1 MNQIRNCRFSGA
13 CLLLCCSI
21 TAAAAQTDARPEIP
35 ARLTLPQAVELALRQ
50 NTLLRL
56 AQAQLTQAEG
66 RSEQSTSGLYP
77 QISLGVGDSYQAV
90 NLRAQGIRLPFAPA
104 RVGPFQS
111 FDGRGTVSQNLFHAP
126 LWLGSRAGKMRLDAS
141 RSQAADAR
149 ELVVL
154 SVVSAYVQALRAET
168 QAAALAA
175 QVETAERL
183 HQITADRFQGG
194 IANAV
199 EVKRAR
205 QQANNLRQVWLEAR
219 NSVTVAKL
227 QLANLLQARISS
239 RFELADISS
248 CYETPQIDPETA
260 LARAAE
266 SRIDLKA
273 AAQAVRAA
281 ELSVQSLKAQ
291 RLPTLQLQGSFGQSG
306 DSPARNLDVY
316 RVQGVLS
323 VPLFTGHRI
332 SGEVREAEGRLE
344 EARANLAA
352 VRTQV
357 ETDALAALAG
367 LDAAGRE
374 VEVAE
379 DSSRL
384 AKEELDLALARYQ
397 GGVSDNTE
405 VVNAQ
410 DRIARAEENLVRAR
424 FNRNLARANLH
435 RALGMAE
442 RTYSR

>member
-1 MNQIRNCRFSGA
+1 MDQTRNRRLCAA
-13 CLLLCCSI
+13 CGLLCLWAV
-21 TAAAAQTDARPEIP
+21 AASAQTDARPELP

-50 NTLLRL
+50 STLLRL
-56 AQAQLTQAEG
+56 AQAQMTQAEG
-66 RSEQSTSGLYP
+66 RSQQSTSGLYP
-77 QISLGVGDSYQAV
+77 QISLGVGDTYQMV
-90 NLRAQGIRLPFAPA
+90 NLRAQGIRFAFAPA

-141 RSQAADAR
+141 RNQAADAR

-168 QAAALAA
+168 QSAALAA

-183 HQITADRFQGG
+183 HQITVDRFQGG
-194 IANAV
+194 IANAL

-205 QQANNLRQVWLEAR
+205 QQANNLRQVWLEAQ
-219 NSVTVAKL
+219 NGATVAKL
-227 QLANLLQARISS
+227 QLANLLQARISTG
-239 RFELADISS
+239 FELADISGS
-248 CYETPQIDPETA
+248 YETPQISPESA

-266 SRIDLKA
+266 TRMDLKA
-273 AAQAVRAA
+273 ATQAVRAA
-281 ELSVQSLKAQ
+281 ELTLRSVKAQ

-306 DSPARNLDVY
+306 DSPAHNLDVY
-316 RVQGVLS
+316 RVQGVVS

-332 SGEVREAEGRLE
+332 SGETREAEGRLE

-352 VRTQV
+352 VRSQV
-357 ETDALAALAG
+357 ETDVLAASAG

-379 DSSRL
+379 ESSRL

-435 RALGMAE
+435 RALGIAE
-442 RTYSR
+442 KAYSR